1 MEIGQFI
8 IETTNETQHTHFVR
22 RIMKVKITESVD
34 LEVHNFIK
42 M

>member
-22 RIMKVKITESVD
+22 RIMKVKITD